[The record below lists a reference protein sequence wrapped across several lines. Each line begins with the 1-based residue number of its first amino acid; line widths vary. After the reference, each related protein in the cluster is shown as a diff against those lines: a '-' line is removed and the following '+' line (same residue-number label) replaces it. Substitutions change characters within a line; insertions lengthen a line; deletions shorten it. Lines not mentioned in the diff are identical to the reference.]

1 MSSTWSKG
9 RIAYLA
15 IGVIC
20 VAVGLA
26 LIIPGL
32 SN

>member
-1 MSSTWSKG
+1 MSTWSKG
-9 RIAYLA
+9 RIVYLV

-20 VAVGLA
+20 VGVGLA

-32 SN
+32 L